1 MKRSIP
7 DELAA
12 LALGE
17 AALVHGVRVVRCSLF
32 GFRVAAGREVLD
44 AAAAAARIA
53 SAGKGVASRV
63 AVCFRCAG
71 DGLGRRDRGVCGVC
85 HGRGVTGASAA

>member
-7 DELAA
+7 DELAT
-12 LALGE
+12 LVLGE
-17 AALVHGVRVVRCSLF
+17 SALLRGVRVVRCSLF
-32 GFRVAAGREVLD
+32 GFRIGAAGEVLD
-44 AAAAAARIA
+44 APSAAARLA
-53 SAGKGVASRV
+53 AGEKVGTARV